1 MSTPNMINPKAAH
14 QLVEV
19 FKSQIKPR
27 TYIEQEMYAVAPLP
41 VLQNLNGQ
49 FCMQIRSERGATN
62 WLNITPRQF
71 SDIEKVLLSSLD

>member
-1 MSTPNMINPKAAH
+1 MFNPKAAH

-27 TYIEQEMYAVAPLP
+27 PYIEQEMYAVAPLP

-49 FCMQIRSERGATN
+49 FCMQIRSERGATK
-62 WLNITPRQF
+62 WLNITPQQF
-71 SDIEKVLLSSLD
+71 ADIENILLSSLDS